1 MCKLFVA
8 PDDLEEMARTADRRG
23 CREQPMEFDSWKEA
37 GFVKGTDVEN
47 PMDAAGVPKKVLS
60 LDLLQSW
67 RVDIWV
73 RTADWA
79 LAFLGC
85 WVVGLLAGPQ
95 EKKSLNKYQ
104 TVMSL

>member
-1 MCKLFVA
+1 ML
-8 PDDLEEMARTADRRG
+8 PRMIWRRWRG
-23 CREQPMEFDSWKEA
+23 QQIGAACEQPMEFDSWKEA
-37 GFVKGTDVEN
+37 GFFKCTDVEN
-47 PMDAAGVPKKVLS
+47 AWDAAGVPKKVLS

-85 WVVGLLAGPQ
+85 WVVGLLAGP
-95 EKKSLNKYQ
+95 KGKNALKKYQ
-104 TVMSL
+104 KVMSL

>member
-8 PDDLEEMARTADRRG
+8 PDDLEEMARTADRRNL
-23 CREQPMEFDSWKEA
+23 RSQWRFDSWKEA
-37 GFVKGTDVEN
+37 GFFKCTDVEN

-85 WVVGLLAGPQ
+85 WVAGLLGCWQ
-95 EKKSLNKYQ
+95 VHKRRSH
-104 TVMSL
+104 

>member
-1 MCKLFVA
+1 
-8 PDDLEEMARTADRRG
+8 
-23 CREQPMEFDSWKEA
+23 MEFDSWKEA
-37 GFVKGTDVEN
+37 GFVKCTDVEN
-47 PMDAAGVPKKVLS
+47 AWDAAGVPKKVLS

-85 WVVGLLAGPQ
+85 WVVGRSTREEVIEQ
-95 EKKSLNKYQ
+95 VSKSDESMRRKLTMKEFNHSEIA
-104 TVMSL
+104 VICVLGSFSSRH